1 MTATRSAPV
10 PHRSRIAAL
19 VGMFGVLVLAASIAL
34 VVWLVVAARAPGLD
48 RLEQVTGRVKSAT
61 ISGEQLTGRTL
72 LLVVT
77 TDGADYEL
85 TLPQTEQLPTRD
97 WPLDSIDAGARVVAW
112 YVPERGTKFRGTL
125 WQLHRGQQ
133 RVVALE
139 DTGALYREWVRHTLS
154 WCASGL
160 LVGAALIATG
170 LGGRG
175 RATPARAN

>member
-1 MTATRSAPV
+1 MTDTQPEPL

-19 VGMFGVLVLAASIAL
+19 VGMFGVLVLAASTAL

-61 ISGEQLTGRTL
+61 IRGEQLTGQTL

-77 TDGADYEL
+77 TDGVDYEL
-85 TLPQTEQLPTRD
+85 TLPQTERLPVRD

-112 YVPERGTKFRGTL
+112 YIPGRGTKFRGTL

-139 DTGALYREWVRHTLS
+139 DTGALFREWVRYTLS
-154 WCASGL
+154 WCALGL
-160 LVGAALIATG
+160 LVGAALVAAG
-170 LGGRG
+170 LGETWPGHTSPR
-175 RATPARAN
+175 